1 MINESIKAALYE
13 EEYDEEFK
21 NYLEAKEKWRRVAIR
36 KRSMDDVNLK
46 ESKIEEEDLEAMD
59 AWQRFKYHEQQ
70 KSKYEKILQKQQK
83 RGNRSGLIVMSM
95 DPKLDH
101 EEQYERWAE
110 A

>member
-1 MINESIKAALYE
+1 
-13 EEYDEEFK
+13 
-21 NYLEAKEKWRRVAIR
+21 
-36 KRSMDDVNLK
+36 MDDVNLK

-83 RGNRSGLIVMSM
+83 GGNRSGLIVMSM
-95 DPKLDH
+95 DQVDPNLDH